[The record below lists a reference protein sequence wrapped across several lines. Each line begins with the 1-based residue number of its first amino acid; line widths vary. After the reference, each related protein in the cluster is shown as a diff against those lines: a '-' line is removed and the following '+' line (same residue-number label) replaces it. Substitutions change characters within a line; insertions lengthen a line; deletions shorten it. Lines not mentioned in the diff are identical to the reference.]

1 MLISPFCLTILD
13 MYSANATDAPE
24 IRVAVRKIKSYD
36 SEDGNEVVDAVGEMG
51 LSACKDTWFASIYIP
66 AITGPIDAPMR

>member
-1 MLISPFCLTILD
+1 
-13 MYSANATDAPE
+13 MYSTKATDVPD
-24 IRVAVRKIKSYD
+24 IKVAVRKIKLYD
-36 SEDGNEVVDAVGEMG
+36 SEDGNEEVDAAGETV